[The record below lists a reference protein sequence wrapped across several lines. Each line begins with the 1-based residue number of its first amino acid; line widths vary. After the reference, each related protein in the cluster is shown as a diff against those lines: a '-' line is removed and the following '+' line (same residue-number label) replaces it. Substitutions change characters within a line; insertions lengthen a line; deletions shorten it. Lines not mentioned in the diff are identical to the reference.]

1 MSDCLSATE
10 PSDANQRWS
19 PWSWSGRNR
28 STLGRSVMI
37 MPGRGKGTVR
47 LRPGGA
53 AQSTRRTPRERNGC
67 DKQRTAKGFGVALA
81 VLAVTTAACSSGP
94 SATASSTTSTTTGS
108 SSSSTS
114 KGASSPGV
122 SATTVT
128 VGQVDD
134 LSAPLPGLFKGA
146 EDGTQAYFDYINS
159 LGGVNG
165 RTIKLDAQD
174 SKYDPGTV
182 VAATTEQIE
191 NDFALVGGFSLVD
204 SSEEPVVKAAGM
216 PDIAFPLNPALGD
229 LPDSYSPFPNTDSDV
244 PLTVFKVLK
253 QKLPEQAKHLGIIW
267 SDASAATAVGEQA
280 FERAARAEGFKIVYS
295 AGYAPSQTTFLANV
309 LTMKA
314 RGVQMFFTQG
324 LPDAYA
330 ATLAEEMEQQNF
342 NPINVEGDAYSTNL
356 VKDGGPAVDHM
367 YIEINY
373 LLYLGADSSF
383 PAVKLFTKWMKIADP
398 NANFEL
404 ESLYGWAAAQLFV
417 EGLRNAGNPPTRA
430 GLEAALDKVT
440 SFNASGLLTTSDPA
454 QNIPGSCLV
463 LAQVQGTRIVRVAP
477 TPPTGFY
484 CLPHSLLPSPG
495 FKPEVRPT
503 PSS

>member
-1 MSDCLSATE
+1 MIV
-10 PSDANQRWS
+10 
-19 PWSWSGRNR
+19 SGR
-28 STLGRSVMI
+28 
-37 MPGRGKGTVR
+37 GTAGV
-47 LRPGGA
+47 LRPGMA
-53 AQSTRRTPRERNGC
+53 ARPSRRTGREQNTW
-67 DKQRTAKGFGVALA
+67 DKQRTAKGLIAVMA
-81 VLAVTTAACSSGP
+81 VLAVATSACSSGP
-94 SATASSTTSTTTGS
+94 SAAPSSTTSTTAGS
-108 SSSSTS
+108 SNTT
-114 KGASSPGV
+114 AEQAASPGV

-216 PDIAFPLNPALGD
+216 PDIAFPLDPALGD

-253 QKLPEQAKHLGIIW
+253 QKFPEQAKHLGIIW

-484 CLPHSLLPSPG
+484 CLPNSLLPSPG

-503 PSS
+503 P